1 LAGSSKPENPPPH
14 QNTPNKKSLS
24 RQNPSVSPLKARHEF
39 ESEEEIDQWLAANLK
54 KTNNVSIKKIS
65 E

>member
-1 LAGSSKPENPPPH
+1 MAGSSKPENPQPH
-14 QNTPNKKSLS
+14 HNTQNKKSLS
-24 RQNPSVSPLKARHEF
+24 KQNPSLSPFKARHEF

-54 KTNNVSIKKIS
+54 KTNNASIKKIS